1 MKPRIAS
8 SEGVRC
14 GALEGARLGGLLPGA
29 RRGLGF
35 VLMTRKKIVHICAVV
50 KGRRAEACIF
60 WNLII
65 GVTVGALETEPGG
78 CLVRRNEP
86 ARSGIASLPDPCR
99 KERP

>member
-14 GALEGARLGGLLPGA
+14 GALEGARLGGLFPGA

-60 WNLII
+60 WNLVI
-65 GVTVGALETEPGG
+65 GVTVRALETEPGTR
-78 CLVRRNEP
+78 LVRGNEP
-86 ARSGIASLPDPCR
+86 ARSGRRMRPRPR
-99 KERP
+99 GKERP